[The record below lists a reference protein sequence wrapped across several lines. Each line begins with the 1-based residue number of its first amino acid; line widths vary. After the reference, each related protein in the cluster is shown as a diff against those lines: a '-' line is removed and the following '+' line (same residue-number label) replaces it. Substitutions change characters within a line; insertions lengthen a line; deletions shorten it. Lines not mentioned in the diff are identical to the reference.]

1 MEEYASL
8 KEVDFET
15 YCKKCKHS
23 ETESWDEPCSE
34 CLCVAMNEGT
44 FVPDK
49 YEEKGKEQ
57 RKNGKNMETMY

>member
-1 MEEYASL
+1 MEEAASL

-34 CLCVAMNEGT
+34 CLCIAMNEGT

-49 YEEKGKEQ
+49 YKEKGKE
-57 RKNGKNMETMY
+57 